1 MRRLLLAASGVMVVL
16 PAWAGPGVEEAKA
29 ALKGMAGL
37 AKVAAGTLV
46 AEGGAF
52 KVTGGADAAL
62 QIYLVNGPGGS
73 WQAVLLPGPGA
84 VLTAEKAWPGT
95 GAAFGDARLTPAA
108 VVVSTADGD
117 LATAGW
123 PAALKDALAPFGG
136 GRVAVRKGVNG
147 FLKVGLGTTG
157 PLAQVKRGIG
167 MGNEEVLLRG
177 SAGPELLGQVLAK
190 SGLAETEGAPAPM
203 SYALALTFPTAT
215 PAVFAKLGPEAPFGV
230 TFKST
235 QLSLEGQGSAYAL
248 AGTQKVEL
256 RINGKPVALDATL
269 RFRKD
274 GPATAIACEGAASVD
289 ADLLGTA
296 AYGFSLQKVTLG
308 GELTSDVAPGG
319 RKVQGFGLAVGAQVK
334 LGGGTAL
341 QGDFAVAVA
350 DGKVTELSLIL
361 QGLGANGLSLKQ
373 LPGFKSVPGA
383 DSFAF
388 RELGIGVS
396 PANRQAFLLGSV
408 LWPKQGIQAEAVVLL
423 SGSGQALFLKA
434 QGLTL
439 RKLVPAVPP
448 EADALS
454 LDRAVV
460 VLSSGT
466 VAPSTFPGPVRALI
480 ESVTGG
486 PATAPLA
493 SGLTVLTALTPT
505 GGLKDTMAL
514 VGMGADP
521 IVLMGSLGGVFQGD
535 PSFSFSADLGR
546 IPLPPSAQPG
556 FIRPKR
562 LTPKFFIEGQDLK
575 SAPTLAVGV
584 DLAVGMQLGNDQ
596 LELGL
601 KTFARMGQAGPG
613 LRAMG
618 TMTGTWNNPLGL
630 QGLALS
636 NVKLGLGF
644 DADTTVTIA
653 LGGALRIDG
662 LPYTLNGVLGV
673 MGATGAPTRLGLAFT
688 GKELSVMT
696 QLKLMDS
703 FVGAAANGPLASAIR
718 DANGQPRTVKVPSL
732 AALAKDAIP
741 VNLVKVRDVKLFL
754 ATPGVHEPDMP
765 GLNGMGI
772 GVKGTLLLDGKVMGS
787 IDSAVSEM
795 EGLRLAGRIS
805 DLDFS
810 GLVALKGARI
820 DLRVPVPPQGLP
832 SFKLAG
838 AADVLLFKGDLDVEL
853 SAEKVKFKCA
863 SDWGAFGHADFRAE
877 SIGADLMHP
886 KDFILELSA
895 SADLKNGVRKQLG
908 PAITDFLGK
917 ASKEDARRLAEA
929 TQELGQLKDNL
940 AKVRTAAEK
949 NQAKATDTVAQAER
963 AVDKWARRKKDVN
976 ADIKSKKKALA
987 KAKADVALDR
997 AADLA
1002 LQLGALYVKR
1012 EGIVASHTV
1021 AKETLK
1027 RAKQVTGAV
1036 PVDLYPE
1043 VVEAQAEV
1051 NAKQAEVTSIQA
1063 GQALNGEMSRIAD
1076 AIRTGAGAIPVAV
1089 EEFSFKNGKMS
1100 DAVRG
1105 IPQTVTVKLKVTLP
1119 KRPAFLLTEELEVNV
1134 MNPTAMDLVGL
1145 AEALRDAIQRT
1156 SKALDEDS
1164 EGIELL

>member
-1 MRRLLLAASGVMVVL
+1 MRRPLLAASGLLFVV
-16 PAWAGPGVEEAKA
+16 PAAAGPGVEEARA

-37 AKVAAGTLV
+37 AKVAAGPLV
-46 AEGGAF
+46 AEGSAF
-52 KVTGGADAAL
+52 RVTGGSDGAL

-84 VLTAEKAWPGT
+84 LLSAEKAWPG
-95 GAAFGDARLTPAA
+95 AREAFGDARLAPAA

-117 LATAGW
+117 LATGGW
-123 PAALKDALAPFGG
+123 PAPLKEALAPFGG
-136 GRVAVRKGVNG
+136 GRITVRRGVNG
-147 FLKVGLGTTG
+147 LVKVSLGSTG
-157 PLAQVKRGIG
+157 ALAQVKRGIG
-167 MGNEEVLLRG
+167 LGSEDVLLRG

-190 SGLAETEGAPAPM
+190 SGLAEAEGPAQPVP
-203 SYALALTFPTAT
+203 YALSVTFPTAT
-215 PAVFAKLGPEAPFGV
+215 PAPFATLGTGAPFGV
-230 TFKST
+230 TFRST
-235 QLSLEGQGSAYAL
+235 QLSLEGQGSAVTL
-248 AGTQKVEL
+248 SGTQKVEL
-256 RINGKPVALDATL
+256 RINGKPVALDTTL
-269 RFRKD
+269 TFQKS
-274 GPATAIACEGAASVD
+274 GPSMAIACQGAASVE

-296 AYGFSLQKVTLG
+296 AYGFTLQKVTLG
-308 GELTSDVAPGG
+308 GELSSDVAPGG
-319 RKVQGFGLAVGAQVK
+319 RKIQGFGLSVGAQVK
-334 LGGGTAL
+334 LGNGPAL
-341 QGDFAVAVA
+341 QGDFAVALA

-361 QGLGANGLSLKQ
+361 QGLGPHGLSLKQ

-408 LWPKQGIQAEAVVLL
+408 LWPKQNLQAEAVVLL
-423 SGSGQALFLKA
+423 SGTGQALFLKA

-439 RKLVPAVPP
+439 RKLVPTVPA

-454 LDRAVV
+454 LDRAVL

-466 VAPSTFPGPVRALI
+466 VAPGAFPGPVRAMI
-480 ESVTGG
+480 ESVTGRPG
-486 PATAPLA
+486 GAAIA
-493 SGLTVLTALTPT
+493 NGLTVLTAFTPT
-505 GGLKDTMAL
+505 GGLKDTMGL

-521 IVLMGSLGGVFQGD
+521 IVLTGSLGGVFQGD

-556 FIRPKR
+556 FIRPR
-562 LTPKFFIEGQDLK
+562 SLAPKFFIEGQDLK

-584 DLAVGMQLGNDQ
+584 DLAVGMQLGQDQ

-601 KTFARMGQAGPG
+601 KTFATLGQAGPG
-613 LRAMG
+613 LRATG
-618 TMTGTWNNPLGL
+618 TMAGVWHNPLGL
-630 QGLALS
+630 QGLDLS
-636 NVKLGLGF
+636 DVKLGLGF
-644 DADTTVTIA
+644 DASSTVSIA
-653 LGGALRIDG
+653 LGGSLRIDG

-673 MGATGAPTRLGLAFT
+673 MATTGAPTRLGLAFT

-732 AALAKDAIP
+732 AALAKEAIP

-772 GVKGTLLLDGKVMGS
+772 GVKGTLILDGKVMGS
-787 IDSAVSEM
+787 IDSAVSEV
-795 EGLRLAGRIS
+795 EGLRLAGNIS

-832 SFKLAG
+832 SFKLKG
-838 AADVLLFKGDLDVEL
+838 AADVLRFKGDLDVEL
-853 SAEKVKFKCA
+853 SAEKAKFKCS

-877 SIGADLMHP
+877 SIGPDLMHP
-886 KDFILELSA
+886 RDFILELNA

-917 ASKEDARRLAEA
+917 AAKEDSRRLAEA
-929 TQELGQLKDNL
+929 TAELAQLKENL
-940 AKVRTAAEK
+940 ASVRKAAEK
-949 NQAKATDTVAQAER
+949 NQAKATDAVAQAEK

-976 ADIKSKKKALA
+976 ADIKAKKKALN
-987 KAKADVALDR
+987 KAKEDLALDR
-997 AADLA
+997 AADLG

-1012 EGIVASHTV
+1012 EGIVASHAV

-1063 GQALNGEMSRIAD
+1063 GSALNGEMSKIAE

-1089 EEFSFKNGKMS
+1089 EEFSFRNGKMS
-1100 DAVRG
+1100 EAIKGR
-1105 IPQTVTVKLKVTLP
+1105 PQTVTVKLKVTLP
-1119 KRPAFLLTEELEVNV
+1119 KRPAFRLTEELDVNV
-1134 MNPTAMDLVGL
+1134 MNPMAMDLVGL

-1156 SKALDEDS
+1156 SRALDEDS